1 MHGVGS
7 KKKLIQL
14 FCEKYLK
21 ESHFIELLGYHHDLN
36 AKNLI
41 RSILMDVL
49 ELNESFKTLDDQIN
63 AINQNLSLLYFLL
76 LNLRLLVLDFISQN

>member
-1 MHGVGS
+1 MLHGVGS

-21 ESHFIELLGYHHDLN
+21 DAHYVELLGYHHDLN

-41 RSILMDVL
+41 RSILLDVL

-63 AINQNLSLLYFLL
+63 AINQNLSLYNF
-76 LNLRLLVLDFISQN
+76 FIL